1 MSKGPSWLADL
12 NACIAQKNL
21 TKLKKLRNAPQ
32 NLLAVPR
39 LAPVQVASAKKC
51 MDRKVI
57 GKKNIWQC

>member
-1 MSKGPSWLADL
+1 MYSA
-12 NACIAQKNL
+12 KNVF

-51 MDRKVI
+51 HGQEGYRQ
-57 GKKNIWQC
+57 KKYLTMLEIPR